1 MLIEFIAF
9 IELKEN
15 KTKSLLHTKWKGP
28 YVCVIFHIIFFSII
42 IISISF
48 PCHIVQTRPD
58 QYLRHRNI
66 SYFFCFLNTQHLWWC
81 VLQNHFPKI
90 VWIFYRLKFNHY
102 FVKTLFTFWQGTQIS
117 FDSLEPL
124 YHFNYSNHTVQ
135 SAISFT
141 KITYHTAKIFHEILT
156 MILLLIV
163 MINYIFSD
171 KSRW

>member
-1 MLIEFIAF
+1 MLKFWFVIEFIAF

-15 KTKSLLHTKWKGP
+15 KTKSLLHAKWKGP

-102 FVKTLFTFWQGTQIS
+102 FVKTQSFYILARDTNQFWFFRTIIWNENTS
-117 FDSLEPL
+117 VKVVVPP
-124 YHFNYSNHTVQ
+124 
-135 SAISFT
+135 I
-141 KITYHTAKIFHEILT
+141 
-156 MILLLIV
+156 
-163 MINYIFSD
+163 
-171 KSRW
+171 